1 VLERVDDR
9 AGTIGGSGAA
19 DVEPTP
25 IFHALCAIDPL
36 ERFWRDPLVAPLPA
50 VVQPTRST
58 NRMMLHAVPNV
69 PNAYTESGSS
79 GPAHAA
85 PVGRPAEPAPHHRRG
100 GSHGALATARG
111 GRHRTLRA
119 VTPTTRRRS
128 GNDS

>member
-1 VLERVDDR
+1 VSERVDDR

-25 IFHALCAIDPL
+25 IFHALCATDPL

-58 NRMMLHAVPNV
+58 NRMMLHAVPST
-69 PNAYTESGSS
+69 YTESGSS

-85 PVGRPAEPAPHHRRG
+85 PVGRPAELAPHHRRS
-100 GSHGALATARG
+100 GSYGAPGTTRG
-111 GRHRTLRA
+111 GRHRPLRA
-119 VTPTTRRRS
+119 VTPHGATQRRS